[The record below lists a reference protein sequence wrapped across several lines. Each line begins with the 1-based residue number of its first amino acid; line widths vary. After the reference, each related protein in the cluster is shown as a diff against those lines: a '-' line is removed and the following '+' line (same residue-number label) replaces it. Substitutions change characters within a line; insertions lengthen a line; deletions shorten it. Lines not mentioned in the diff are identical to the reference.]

1 MPEYTKNFAQI
12 LRDVLNDGTPPR
24 LSTSFCTG
32 RKGALTATLI
42 RFKRNIFP
50 RAGKAKLRPF
60 QRACVMHSST
70 FTQGK
75 SCLSINPKEEIQR
88 DRVLFRVVFID
99 AIRLWIH
106 RLTFFLRA
114 YWKIRKSKMKVGFDP
129 SG

>member
-1 MPEYTKNFAQI
+1 
-12 LRDVLNDGTPPR
+12 
-24 LSTSFCTG
+24 
-32 RKGALTATLI
+32 
-42 RFKRNIFP
+42 
-50 RAGKAKLRPF
+50 
-60 QRACVMHSST
+60 MHSST